1 MGDVVLGVAL
11 ERIVYI
17 NGRGEN
23 SRLREQDE
31 QNQCQ
36 ESIRDAEG

>member
-1 MGDVVLGVAL
+1 MVIGVAL

-23 SRLREQDE
+23 FRLREQDE

-36 ESIRDAEG
+36 QSIRDAEG